1 MHWNTKHNIPMGE
14 VELILLNNSDK
25 CTVYTIQ
32 FLGDELDEFNKFVA
46 KFREDSQLNADY
58 RAIIRYVEQII
69 EHGAHER
76 YFRNEGKMRDSVVA
90 LPTLRTKLRLY
101 ALRLSDKIII
111 LGNGGVKTTRTYE
124 EDNELQGYVVTLQKF
139 EELLKS
145 GVKDGSVVIS
155 ENIID
160 TDKTFEL

>member
-1 MHWNTKHNIPMGE
+1 
-14 VELILLNNSDK
+14 
-25 CTVYTIQ
+25 
-32 FLGDELDEFNKFVA
+32 
-46 KFREDSQLNADY
+46 
-58 RAIIRYVEQII
+58 
-69 EHGAHER
+69 
-76 YFRNEGKMRDSVVA
+76 MRDSVVA
-90 LPTLRTKLRLY
+90 LPTLRSKLRLY

-145 GVKDGSVVIS
+145 GVKDGSVVIT

>member
-1 MHWNTKHNIPMGE
+1 M
-14 VELILLNNSDK
+14 
-25 CTVYTIQ
+25 
-32 FLGDELDEFNKFVA
+32 
-46 KFREDSQLNADY
+46 
-58 RAIIRYVEQII
+58 EQII
-69 EHGAHER
+69 EHGALER

-90 LPTLRTKLRLY
+90 LPTLRSKLRLY

-145 GVKDGSVVIS
+145 GVKDGSVVIT